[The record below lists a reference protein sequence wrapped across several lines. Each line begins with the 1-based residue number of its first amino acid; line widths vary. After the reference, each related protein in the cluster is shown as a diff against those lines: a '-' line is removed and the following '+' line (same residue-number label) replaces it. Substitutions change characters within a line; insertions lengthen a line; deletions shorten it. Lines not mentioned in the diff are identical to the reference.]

1 MESLR
6 KRAFPQRNATRTNAV
21 IGYLKLYLK
30 LSVGQTT
37 MRIKLSLAKTQ

>member
-21 IGYLKLYLK
+21 IGYLKLCLK
-30 LSVGQTT
+30 LYCRTDYNEDKAVIG
-37 MRIKLSLAKTQ
+37 